1 MQKEFVQELVKVIS
15 PKYDPPQVVQEKVL
29 GLIQSW
35 ADAFRRVPELN
46 GIVEVYDELKQKG
59 VQFPMTDLD
68 NMAPILTPAQVFFQS
83 DIYFLEE

>member
-35 ADAFRRVPELN
+35 ADAFRKVPELN

-68 NMAPILTPAQVFFQS
+68 NMAPILTPAQVFISFS
-83 DIYFLEE
+83 V